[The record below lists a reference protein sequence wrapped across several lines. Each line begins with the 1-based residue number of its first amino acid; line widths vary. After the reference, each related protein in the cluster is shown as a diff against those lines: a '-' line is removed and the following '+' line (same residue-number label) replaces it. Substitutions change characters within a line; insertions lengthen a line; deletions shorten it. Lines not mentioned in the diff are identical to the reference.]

1 MKKITALIC
10 VIALSLT
17 VLCACGKPHEL
28 VPIDDSAN
36 VLVTGAYKIKPD
48 KFDDETTSAV
58 VKAYNGAGETEEE
71 AENVRTYWSIA
82 VVAETDP
89 SGVFLLKYIGN
100 GQFNVSATPN
110 NKETFKYKITCPEL
124 FEIVEPMAA
133 EVGALESTPSADTEA
148 E

>member
-1 MKKITALIC
+1 MKKITALFC
-10 VIALSLT
+10 VAALLLT
-17 VLCACGKPHEL
+17 ALCACGKPHKL
-28 VPIDDSAN
+28 IPIDDSAN

-48 KFDDETTSAV
+48 KFDDETVAAV

-82 VVAETDP
+82 VVTETDP

-100 GQFNVSATPN
+100 GQFNVSATPD

-124 FEIVEPMAA
+124 FEIIEPMAA
-133 EVGALESTPSADTEA
+133 EVGALESTASANTEA

>member
-10 VIALSLT
+10 VAALFLT

-28 VPIDDSAN
+28 ILIDDSAN

-48 KFDDETTSAV
+48 KFDDETAAAI

-82 VVAETDP
+82 VVTETDP

-100 GQFNVSATPN
+100 GQFNVSATPD
-110 NKETFKYKITCPEL
+110 NKESFKYKITCPEL
-124 FEIVEPMAA
+124 FELIEPMAA
-133 EVGALESTPSADTEA
+133 EVGALESTASTDTEA